1 MLYIRLY
8 IARACVCLCYNII
21 KEKQFMTCI
30 DFSEQQVADCWE
42 ARQKRGL
49 KRLLK
54 DRNDYSRML
63 RIFKTR
69 EYVLVPTDR
78 TEYLKKWRLN
88 NRDKVSNW
96 AKKYALARKV
106 QRQETRMSAN
116 LSQAT
121 EEQLEFALSQK
132 KSL

>member
-1 MLYIRLY
+1 MRQ
-8 IARACVCLCYNII
+8 V
-21 KEKQFMTCI
+21 
-30 DFSEQQVADCWE
+30 FSEVEIQQAWE
-42 ARQKRGL
+42 ARQRRGL
-49 KRLLK
+49 KCLLK
-54 DRNDYSRML
+54 NRNDYSRML

-106 QRQETRMSAN
+106 QRHEARIRTN

-121 EEQLEFALSQK
+121 EGQLEEALSQK
-132 KSL
+132 KSI

>member
-1 MLYIRLY
+1 MRQ
-8 IARACVCLCYNII
+8 V
-21 KEKQFMTCI
+21 
-30 DFSEQQVADCWE
+30 FSELEIQQAWE
-42 ARQKRGL
+42 ARQRRGL
-49 KRLLK
+49 KPLH
-54 DRNDYSRML
+54 DRNNYSRML

-69 EYVLVPTDR
+69 EYVVVPTDR
-78 TEYLKKWRLN
+78 AAYLKTWRQN
-88 NRDKVSNW
+88 NQPKIAAW
-96 AKKYALARKV
+96 AKKYGLARKL